1 MLNRQTLLAQ
11 MIDAIGE
18 PGFAAATAGALCQ
31 YAGFDLSAVIL
42 HRAQAKPAVIHDNF
56 EAAGRLGIE
65 NYVRATHRIN
75 PMLARALAG
84 QVVRARDFTRPPP
97 SVEGWG
103 NLLIPTPDEELGYR
117 TIGWPR
123 HLEEIGLYFA
133 GLGGL
138 VELGLYRARGNMR
151 AAPCMLRSLN
161 GLLAPIA
168 AAFERHHVLNARLLP
183 REPALDR
190 LSPREGEIARLLLD
204 GCSTEAIALRLNLSR
219 HTVKDHRKQI
229 FRKLSISSLAEL
241 FALCR

>member
-18 PGFAAATAGALCQ
+18 PGFAAAATGALCR

-42 HRAQAKPAVIHDNF
+42 HRSRTQPAVIYDNF
-56 EAAGRLGIE
+56 EAPDRLGIE

-75 PMLARALAG
+75 PMLARAPAG
-84 QVVRARDFTRPPP
+84 QVVRARDFTRPVP
-97 SVEGWG
+97 SADAWG
-103 NLLIPTPDEELGYR
+103 SLLIRTPDEELGYR

-123 HLEEIGLYFA
+123 QLEEVGLYFA

-138 VELGLYRARGNMR
+138 VELGLYRARGN
-151 AAPCMLRSLN
+151 AGASPWTLRSLH

-168 AAFERHHVLNARLLP
+168 AAFERHHVLNARLVP
-183 REPALDR
+183 RKPALDR

-204 GCSTEAIALRLNLSR
+204 GCSTEAIALRLALSR

-229 FRKLSISSLAEL
+229 FRKLGISSLAEL